1 MLTYSGCGIGVAD
14 AENGSPAGS
23 LLSGEGELPEEAG
36 DSPGTSR
43 DTEEE
48 ATLSDE
54 FYSHDTDD
62 EEDQS
67 KRRRDRSNSVS
78 EIKNLS
84 LPNYKISKFPY
95 YIKYNKFYRDLSKSV
110 EYRKNSCWISDDL
123 MKFIIIWYS

>member
-14 AENGSPAGS
+14 AENGSPTGS

-67 KRRRDRSNSVS
+67 KRRRDRSSSVS
-78 EIKNLS
+78 EMKS
-84 LPNYKISKFPY
+84 YSCQISKFLY
-95 YIKYNKFYRDLSKSV
+95 YVKYNKFCCDLPKFGISK
-110 EYRKNSCWISDDL
+110 
-123 MKFIIIWYS
+123 

>member
-67 KRRRDRSNSVS
+67 KRRRDRSSSVS
-78 EIKNLS
+78 EIENLFLS
-84 LPNYKISKFPY
+84 NYKMSKFPHY
-95 YIKYNKFYRDLSKSV
+95 VKYNKFYCDFPKSGISK
-110 EYRKNSCWISDDL
+110 YNCWVNGIFL
-123 MKFIIIWYS
+123 V